1 MQAVIRR
8 TVLAERQ
15 AARRLVKR
23 RTKNNHEEMKTR
35 REHERYAQ
43 KNLTGDIKNARA
55 ARREDYDLGPLAPR
69 RDVGLKKDTYGTIH
83 SNRLH
88 GQKLTMEERLAV
100 NPSGGRFANI
110 VAGDRVVV
118 LEGVDKGRI
127 GKVESFDKE
136 KQQLTVEGLNMVDIA
151 VPKWMMTAEES
162 DTRPVR
168 SVAKPLSIA
177 AVKLVVPLPDPE
189 TGNVRDVIVRDIV
202 NSKIIFDK
210 SGGAHYTR
218 MIAGLNTVIP
228 WPKRAPKE
236 HPDHDV
242 DTLRIDVET
251 RTFLPTLL
259 KPPMPDSVINELR
272 NRFSIF
278 RTRHEDEYLE
288 KKEAEEAAKEE
299 RKQSIKLMRTPLNE
313 VNKRERTKRK
323 AMGKGE
329 LTPEM
334 LANIGAVIASKKGA
348 ALEAAGLATET
359 A

>member
-23 RTKNNHEEMKTR
+23 RTKNHHEEMKTR
-35 REHERYAQ
+35 REHERFAQ
-43 KNLTGDIKNARA
+43 KQLTGDIKNARA

-83 SNRLH
+83 SHRLQ
-88 GQKLTMEERLAV
+88 GQKLTDEEKKAV
-100 NPSGGRFANI
+100 NPSGWRYANI
-110 VAGDRVVV
+110 VAGDRVVL
-118 LEGVDKGRI
+118 LEGADKGRI
-127 GKVESFDKE
+127 GKVQSFDKE
-136 KQQLTVEGLNMVDIA
+136 KQQVTIEGLNMVDIA
-151 VPKWMMTAEES
+151 VPKWMMASADS
-162 DTRPVR
+162 DNRPVR
-168 SVAKPLSIA
+168 SVEKPVSIA

-189 TGNVRDVIVRDIV
+189 TGTVRDVIVRDIE
-202 NSKIIFDK
+202 NSKIYHEK
-210 SGGAHYTR
+210 SGGVRFTR

-228 WPKRAPKE
+228 WPKTAPKE
-236 HPDHDV
+236 HTDHDA

-259 KPPMPDSVINELR
+259 KPPMPESVIDELR

-278 RTRHEDEYLE
+278 RTRHEDAYIE
-288 KKEAEEAAKEE
+288 KKAAEIEAKEE
-299 RKQSIKLMRTPLNE
+299 RKKSIKLMRTPLNE

-323 AMGKGE
+323 ALGKGE

-334 LANIGAVIASKKGA
+334 LESIGAVIARKKGA
-348 ALEAAGLATET
+348 ALEAAGLAPATF
-359 A
+359 